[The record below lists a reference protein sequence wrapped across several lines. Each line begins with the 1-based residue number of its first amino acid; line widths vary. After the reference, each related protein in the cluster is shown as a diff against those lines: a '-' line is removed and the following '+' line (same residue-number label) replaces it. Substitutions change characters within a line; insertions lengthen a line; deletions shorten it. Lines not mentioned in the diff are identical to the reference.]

1 VRPVVAPVFRPVGR
15 SGGFAPIL
23 EGSELGRTL
32 GGGAVWARAALIRSG
47 LEIRMER
54 RTEARFMEKE
64 ERGSSED
71 GGKKKF
77 GREK

>member
-1 VRPVVAPVFRPVGR
+1 
-15 SGGFAPIL
+15 
-23 EGSELGRTL
+23 
-32 GGGAVWARAALIRSG
+32 
-47 LEIRMER
+47 LEIRRER
-54 RTEARFMEKE
+54 RKEARFMEKE